1 MKDKRKI
8 TYFLVANWDIS
19 KAIHKYVQD
28 IICTLK
34 RHMIHMYI
42 HENLIP
48 KMLEQMYNDTTKD
61 KILELTVV
69 QRYVR
74 IQ

>member
-1 MKDKRKI
+1 M
-8 TYFLVANWDIS
+8 L
-19 KAIHKYVQD
+19 
-28 IICTLK
+28 
-34 RHMIHMYI
+34 HMYI